1 MLSYNETIAIS
12 AQQQNPFVENKPYNP
27 DQVLEDVVVHLL
39 DGFYPGPGDS
49 EGADYL
55 KKAYI
60 ETLQVLHEKDLE
72 VNENSIV
79 DMREAILTR
88 LNANGGALPSN
99 ATTTALTTTSTPTE
113 TSTCYATDLK
123 ESAKFNLA
131 GKQLIVKKQWIHW
144 AVIALVI
151 LILIK
156 IFK

>member
-12 AQQQNPFVENKPYNP
+12 AEQQNPFVENKPYNP

-55 KKAYI
+55 KRAYI
-60 ETLQVLHEKDLE
+60 ETLQVLHEKDMAID
-72 VNENSIV
+72 ENSIV
-79 DMREAILTR
+79 EMRDAILTR
-88 LNANGGALPSN
+88 VNAP
-99 ATTTALTTTSTPTE
+99 ATTTAIATTSTPTE
-113 TSTCYATDLK
+113 PTCYATDLK
-123 ESAKFNLA
+123 ESVKFNLA
-131 GKQLIVKKQWIHW
+131 GKQLTVKKQWIHW
-144 AVIALVI
+144 AVIALII